1 MGEPNVDY
9 LLASISHRQLIEWM
23 AYYNLNPFG
32 EERADTR
39 AGIVASTV
47 AEVKRNR
54 KKRSKPY
61 GPQDFMIDYGKRRR
75 KRQTVAEQLQIAE
88 MLTAAFGGRDLRGQ
102 KEM

>member
-9 LLASISHRQLIEWM
+9 LLGSISQRQFVEWM

-47 AEVKRNR
+47 AEVNRNR
-54 KKRSKPY
+54 KKRGKPY
-61 GPQDFMIDYGKRRR
+61 GPQDFMIDYGKRR
-75 KRQTVAEQLQIAE
+75 KRQTVADQIKLAE
-88 MLTAAFGGRDLRGQ
+88 MLTAAFGGQDLREQ
-102 KEM
+102 KEI